1 MRLWLRAVFRCP
13 KDLLPHLHV
22 SEGSWCRRKPR
33 GALLQR
39 DSRNGR
45 FASAHSRAFTCC
57 VYTGY
62 SSEPSS
68 FMKRRQ
74 RASSQES
81 YLQPWHL
88 RYRTCAEVK
97 EAGEGPLVWR
107 ASLIL
112 LAEKRRRL
120 CREMRR
126 MTAAAQPGLDT
137 ARGHGEVVSRSSA
150 VIKAL
155 FHTWHL
161 RKRRLLT
168 PCTFLRIL
176 LWCVANAGWIP
187 GPRGKRTAVW
197 QRFKG
202 QTHPW
207 GTTVNLGTRDGHR
220 GEEGVKKKKKRS
232 LLHFRFTVQR
242 FKSIAKSCK
251 KSRKQTLSLAWANL
265 PIKHSASDLGACNLG
280 VISLH

>member
-13 KDLLPHLHV
+13 KDLLLHLHV
-22 SEGSWCRRKPR
+22 SEGSWCQRKPC
-33 GALLQR
+33 GALLPR
-39 DSRNGR
+39 DSHNGR
-45 FASAHSRAFTCC
+45 FASSHSRALTYC
-57 VYTGY
+57 VYTGH

-97 EAGEGPLVWR
+97 EAGEGCFCGE
-107 ASLIL
+107 SLIL

-137 ARGHGEVVSRSSA
+137 PRGHGEVVSRSSA

-176 LWCVANAGWIP
+176 LWCVATRAGL
-187 GPRGKRTAVW
+187 RG
-197 QRFKG
+197 
-202 QTHPW
+202 
-207 GTTVNLGTRDGHR
+207 
-220 GEEGVKKKKKRS
+220 
-232 LLHFRFTVQR
+232 
-242 FKSIAKSCK
+242 
-251 KSRKQTLSLAWANL
+251 
-265 PIKHSASDLGACNLG
+265 LGARGQLCDSVLKARH
-280 VISLH
+280 IPEEQL